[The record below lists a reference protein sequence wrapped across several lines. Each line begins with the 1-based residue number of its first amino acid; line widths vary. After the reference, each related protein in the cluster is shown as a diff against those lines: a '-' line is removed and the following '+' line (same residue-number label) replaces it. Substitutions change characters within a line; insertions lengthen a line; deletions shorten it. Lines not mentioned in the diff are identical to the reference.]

1 MFIYVVKMGDSLFSI
16 ATKYQVSM
24 DSISIT
30 NGLKTD
36 RLVPGQDL
44 LIPTNMYIV
53 QPGDSLYFISQMSFI
68 PVETLRL
75 YNGLQSD
82 TLMVGMRLYL
92 PPRRKYEAVGL
103 SYITPSTPE
112 TNQMIVQIFA
122 PINTYFGIFEYHVL
136 EDGSLSTLNDEQLIR
151 IARANKVAP
160 LVVITNLTATGFD
173 PELTKRVLNTPQ
185 IRERLINNIYN
196 LVKTKN
202 YAGVNIDFERI
213 REGERDLYSG
223 FLRSLSERLRPEGYY
238 TSVAVPAKTSDD
250 VPWLRGYD
258 YGGIGAAADLVF
270 IMAYDWHEAS
280 SPPGPVAP
288 IREVRQ
294 TIEYAL
300 NHMRGNKII
309 LGVPRYGY
317 DWTMSD
323 GTVVSAEATSVAR
336 AIETAMKYQ
345 VPIQYSTEYQQPFF
359 YYRDETGKRHIVWF
373 EDIKARAR
381 KLQLVV
387 DYRLGGIGAW
397 QLGLHFPQSAI
408 VVREFLSTKK
418 II

>member
-1 MFIYVVKMGDSLFSI
+1 MFIYVVRMGDSLFSI

-24 DSISIT
+24 DSISIM

-82 TLMVGMRLYL
+82 ILTVGMRLYL
-92 PPRRKYEAVGL
+92 PPRRKYEAEGF

-112 TNQMIVQIFA
+112 TNQMIVQTFA

-151 IARANKVAP
+151 IARENKVAP

-173 PELTKRVLNTPQ
+173 PELTKRVLNTPE

-238 TSVAVPAKTSDD
+238 TSVAVPAKTRDD
-250 VPWLRGYD
+250 IPWLKGYD
-258 YGGIGAAADLVF
+258 YGGIGAAVDLVF

-373 EDIKARAR
+373 EDIRARAR
-381 KLQLVV
+381 KLQLVI